1 MTGVMV
7 MDCRIGWVTVSPA
20 AGEVTKLKAAV
31 MFVEPS
37 ASAEARPLV
46 PDTLLIEATVGFDES
61 QVAHVV
67 RF

>member
-1 MTGVMV
+1 MV

-31 MFVEPS
+31 IAVMFVGIS
-37 ASAEARPLV
+37 ASAVARPLV